1 MDNTT
6 DGTWDSLPV
15 KLNDGILETLCD
27 LKFSHMTPVQVTLL
41 LQQLSFARSVSTS

>member
-15 KLNDGILETLCD
+15 KLNDGILETLSE
-27 LKFSHMTPVQVTLL
+27 LKFNHMTPVQVT
-41 LQQLSFARSVSTS
+41 FAFKLCFHS

>member
-15 KLNDGILETLCD
+15 KLNDGILETLSE

-41 LQQLSFARSVSTS
+41 

>member
-6 DGTWDSLPV
+6 EGTWDSLPI
-15 KLNDGILETLCD
+15 KLNDGILETLSE

-41 LQQLSFARSVSTS
+41 L

>member
-15 KLNDGILETLCD
+15 KLNDEILETLSG
-27 LKFSHMTPVQVTLL
+27 LKFSHMTPVQVTRLVQNYL
-41 LQQLSFARSVSTS
+41 FTVQ